1 MIREYE
7 DDIVID
13 GDEGDSSADDFFA
26 DEVEYSLRSLGVSAA
41 EMRHVLLSAPAT
53 TESAAVEAMAEMM
66 SNLGAM
72 RSSWFCE
79 GKPSGMTLLCGQ
91 GEGVLGEEPAKV
103 LRNALGRFWPT

>member
-1 MIREYE
+1 
-7 DDIVID
+7 
-13 GDEGDSSADDFFA
+13 
-26 DEVEYSLRSLGVSAA
+26 
-41 EMRHVLLSAPAT
+41 MRHVLLSAPAT

-91 GEGVLGEEPAKV
+91 GEGVLGEDPAKV
-103 LRNALGRFWPT
+103 IRNALGRF

>member
-26 DEVEYSLRSLGVSAA
+26 DEAEYSLRSLGVSAA
-41 EMRHVLLSAPAT
+41 EMRHVLLSAPAPA
-53 TESAAVEAMAEMM
+53 TEWAAVEAMAEMM

-91 GEGVLGEEPAKV
+91 GGGVLGEEPAKV
-103 LRNALGRFWPT
+103 IRGALGRF

>member
-1 MIREYE
+1 MHVIQVIREYE

-53 TESAAVEAMAEMM
+53 TESSCAEVMERPM
-66 SNLGAM
+66 FSGRLASPWPQLAGGCRGCM
-72 RSSWFCE
+72 RE
-79 GKPSGMTLLCGQ
+79 LLCPVSQ
-91 GEGVLGEEPAKV
+91 FRGESWDENNNEV
-103 LRNALGRFWPT
+103 

>member
-13 GDEGDSSADDFFA
+13 SNEGNSSADDFFS

-41 EMRHVLLSAPAT
+41 EMRHVLPSAPA

-103 LRNALGRFWPT
+103 IRDALGRFWPT

>member
-91 GEGVLGEEPAKV
+91 GEAVLGEEPAKV
-103 LRNALGRFWPT
+103 IRDALGRF

>member
-53 TESAAVEAMAEMM
+53 ESAAVEAMAEMM

-103 LRNALGRFWPT
+103 IRDALGRF